1 MDNFFLTICE
11 KNGENRDQI
20 ELENTDLEKTIVE
33 LENYLRHLDEVA
45 TTGSAEDNEWK
56 TRYEIQ
62 KAHDLHLADHK
73 AWLEAELAETEW
85 KLHTGSY
92 PDAMNCNLDLLTEL
106 ELVRLVKHME
116 RIKNDY
122 YTSVCDTDYKT
133 EKETKVYRM
142 KCRSIISKITLI
154 FLGRSHFGINSLIFR
169 SFITL
174 TR

>member
-1 MDNFFLTICE
+1 MENFTG
-11 KNGENRDQI
+11 KRDQI

-33 LENYLRHLDEVA
+33 LENYLRHLDEVS

-56 TRYEIQ
+56 TRYELQ
-62 KAHDLHLADHK
+62 KSHDIHLADHK

-133 EKETKVYRM
+133 EKETKVGE
-142 KCRSIISKITLI
+142 KDEGKWLKKLSGN
-154 FLGRSHFGINSLIFR
+154 F
-169 SFITL
+169 
-174 TR
+174 